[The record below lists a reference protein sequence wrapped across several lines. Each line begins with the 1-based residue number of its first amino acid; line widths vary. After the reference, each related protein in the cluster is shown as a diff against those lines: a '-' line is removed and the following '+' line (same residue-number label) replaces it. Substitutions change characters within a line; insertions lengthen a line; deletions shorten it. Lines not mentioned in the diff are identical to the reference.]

1 MMTVDFRACKRCGGD
16 MSYECDIYGWFRQCL
31 QCSYLEDL
39 SSEAAAEAAKKR
51 EEAPELV
58 AEAVKKDSRAK
69 EAGDVG

>member
-1 MMTVDFRACKRCGGD
+1 MVVYLKACQRCGGD

-51 EEAPELV
+51 EQAPELV
-58 AEAVKKDSRAK
+58 AEAVKKDSIAR
-69 EAGDVG
+69 ETGDVG